1 MHTRKQLRAPWRID
15 FITAP
20 KEPGCF
26 ICKKSKSQSKKG
38 MLKNHVVAF
47 GKTCYILLNDY
58 PYSSGHLMV
67 CPIRHLSELEDLTLE
82 ERAELMELTIRAKNI
97 LTKVMK
103 PQGFNI
109 GLNLG
114 DAAGAGHKIHLHQ
127 HIVPRWNGDA
137 NFTTTI
143 ADIRV
148 LPESLEVTTKKLI
161 EAYQNEY
168 EN

>member
-1 MHTRKQLRAPWRID
+1 MVSRKQLWAPWRMD

-20 KEPGCF
+20 KQSGCF
-26 ICKKSKSQSKKG
+26 ICKKNRSKSTHD
-38 MLKNHVVAF
+38 LIKNHVVAH
-47 GKTCYILLNDY
+47 GKTCYLLLNDY

-67 CPIRHLSELEDLTLE
+67 SPIRHISELEELTVE
-82 ERAELMELTIRAKNI
+82 ERAELMEFTIRAKKI
-97 LTKVMK
+97 LTMVMQ

-143 ADIRV
+143 GNIRV
-148 LPESLEVTTKKLI
+148 LPEALEVTTKKLI
-161 EAYQNEY
+161 DAYQNQY

>member
-1 MHTRKQLRAPWRID
+1 MLSRKQLRAPWRID

-20 KEPGCF
+20 KQPGCF
-26 ICKKSKSQSKKG
+26 ICEKSTAKSKQA
-38 MLKNHVVAF
+38 MLKQHVVAH

-58 PYSSGHLMV
+58 PYSSGHLMI
-67 CPIRHLSELEDLTLE
+67 CPIRHISELEDLTAE
-82 ERAELMELTIRAKNI
+82 ERTELLELTIRAKNI
-97 LTKVMK
+97 LTQVMR

-109 GLNLG
+109 GINLG

-148 LPESLEVTTKKLI
+148 LPESLEATTKKLI
-161 EAYQNEY
+161 EAYENKY
-168 EN
+168 ED

>member
-1 MHTRKQLRAPWRID
+1 MLSRKQLWATWRMD
-15 FITAP
+15 FIKKP
-20 KEPGCF
+20 KQPGCF
-26 ICKKSKSQSKKG
+26 ICEKSRATTRHE
-38 MLKNHVVAF
+38 MIRNHVVAH
-47 GKTCYILLNDY
+47 GETCYILLNDY

-67 CPIRHLSELEDLTLE
+67 SPRRHLSELEELSLE
-82 ERAELMELTIRAKNI
+82 ERTEFMELTVRAKNI
-97 LTKVMK
+97 LTKVMQ

-137 NFTTTI
+137 NFMTTI
-143 ADIRV
+143 GDIRV
-148 LPESLEVTTKKLI
+148 LPEALEVTTQKLI
-161 EAYQNEY
+161 EAYQNLY

>member
-1 MHTRKQLRAPWRID
+1 MVTRKQLRAPWRID

-20 KEPGCF
+20 KQSGCF
-26 ICKKSKSQSKKG
+26 ICDKSKAKSKLDKV
-38 MLKNHVVAF
+38 KNHVIAH
-47 GKTCYILLNDY
+47 GETCYILLNDY
-58 PYSSGHLMV
+58 PYSAGHLMV
-67 CPIRHLSELEDLTLE
+67 SPIRHISELEDLTPE
-82 ERAELMELTIRAKNI
+82 ERAELMELTIRAKSI
-97 LTKVMK
+97 LTQVMQ

-143 ADIRV
+143 GDIRV
-148 LPESLEVTTKKLI
+148 LPESLEATTKKLI
-161 EAYQNEY
+161 EAYQNHY